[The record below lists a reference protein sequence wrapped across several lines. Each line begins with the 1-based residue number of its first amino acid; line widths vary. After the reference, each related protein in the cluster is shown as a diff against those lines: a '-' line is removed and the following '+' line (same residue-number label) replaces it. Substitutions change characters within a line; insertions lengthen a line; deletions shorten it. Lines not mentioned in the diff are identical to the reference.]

1 MTLPVHLYRYVFKA
15 HVGPFLF
22 SFVII
27 TFILVMDIIFQI
39 ADLIIGKNLDLFIV
53 LEVFFL
59 NLAWIVAVSIPM
71 SVLVASLMAFGR
83 LSADNEV
90 TALKAG
96 GVSFLQMVS
105 PVLAAGIVLGS
116 GHLFFMDVI
125 LPEANYRA
133 RSLMNDIHRARP
145 TLLFTQGIFMKEI
158 PGYSILID
166 RVNPRN
172 NEIHSITIYET
183 ENKRY
188 PRLMTAKSGEFHVN
202 ETGSRLDLML
212 YDGELLQQDE
222 SSGRYLKEIFERQR
236 FSIRTAPAGVHRSEA
251 GIRSDRELNIE
262 MMRARIDEWQLEID
276 EASAIMETATATPEA
291 KADSLAAART
301 QAERT
306 VSLRQRQ
313 KNSYIVEIHKKYAIS
328 AACLVFVLIGAPLG
342 VRLRRGSIGVSV
354 GVSLCFFL
362 LYWACLL
369 GGEELA
375 DRDLID
381 PVWAMWA
388 ANIVIGVP
396 GAVLVWVTG
405 RDRI

>member
-27 TFILVMDIIFQI
+27 TIILVMDIIFQI

-96 GVSFLQMVS
+96 GVSFFQMVS
-105 PVLAAGIVLGS
+105 PVLAAGILLGS

-145 TLLFTQGIFMKEI
+145 TLLFTAGIFMKDI

-172 NEIHSITIYET
+172 NEISGITIYET

-188 PRLMTAKSGEFHVN
+188 PRLMTAMSGEFHVN

-222 SSGRYLKEIFERQR
+222 SSGRYFKEIFERQR
-236 FSIRTAPAGVHRSEA
+236 FTIRTEPAGVQRSDA
-251 GIRSDRELNIE
+251 GIRGDRELNIE
-262 MMRARIDEWQLEID
+262 MMRARIDEWQMEID
-276 EASAIMETATATPEA
+276 EVSANMAAAPDSPEA
-291 KADSLAAART
+291 TEDSLEAARDR
-301 QAERT
+301 AERT

-328 AACLVFVLIGAPLG
+328 AACFVFVLIGAPLG
-342 VRLRRGSIGVSV
+342 VRIRRGSLGVSV

-375 DRDLID
+375 DRDLVD

-405 RDRI
+405 RDRV

>member
-1 MTLPVHLYRYVFKA
+1 MTLPLHLYRYVIKA
-15 HVGPFLF
+15 HIGPFLF

-39 ADLIIGKNLDLFIV
+39 ANLIIGKNLDLLIV
-53 LEVFFL
+53 LEVFIL

-90 TALKAG
+90 TAFKAG
-96 GVSFLQMVS
+96 GVSFFQMIS
-105 PVLAAGIVLGS
+105 PVLVSGILLG
-116 GHLFFMDVI
+116 GCHLYFMDVI

-145 TLLFTQGIFMKEI
+145 TLLFTAGIFMKDI

-172 NEIHSITIYET
+172 NEIDSITIYET
-183 ENKRY
+183 ANKRF
-188 PRLMTAKSGEFHVN
+188 PRIMTARSGEFHVN
-202 ETGSRLDLML
+202 ETGSRINLML

-222 SSGRYLKEIFERQR
+222 STGRYFKEVFERQR
-236 FSIRTAPAGVHRSEA
+236 FSILTAPSGVQRSEA
-251 GIRSDRELNIE
+251 GTRGDRELNIE
-262 MMRARIDEWQLEID
+262 MMQAKIDDWQLEID
-276 EASAIMETATATPEA
+276 EVAAHLEPGPVPSEA
-291 KADSLAAART
+291 KQDSVEAAR
-301 QAERT
+301 AEAQRT
-306 VSLRQRQ
+306 ISLRQRQ
-313 KNSYIVEIHKKYAIS
+313 KNSYVVEIHKKYAIS
-328 AACLVFVLIGAPLG
+328 AACFVFVLIGAPLG
-342 VRLRRGSIGVSV
+342 VRIRRSGMGVSV

-388 ANIVIGVP
+388 ANMVIGVP

-405 RDRI
+405 RGRI

>member
-1 MTLPVHLYRYVFKA
+1 MILPVHLYRYVLRA
-15 HVGPFLF
+15 HIGPFLF

-39 ADLIIGKNLDLFIV
+39 ADLIIGKNLDLFTV
-53 LEVFFL
+53 LEVFVL
-59 NLAWIVAVSIPM
+59 NLAWIVAVSVPM
-71 SVLVASLMAFGR
+71 SVLVATLMAFGR

-90 TALKAG
+90 TAFKAG
-96 GVSFLQMVS
+96 GVSFFQMVS
-105 PVLAAGIVLGS
+105 PVLVSGILLGS
-116 GHLFFMDVI
+116 CHLYFMDVI

-145 TLLFTQGIFMKEI
+145 TLLFTAGIFMKDI

-172 NEIHSITIYET
+172 NEISGITIYET
-183 ENKRY
+183 GDTRY
-188 PRLMTAKSGEFHVN
+188 PRLMTAESGEFHVN
-202 ETGSRLDLML
+202 ETGSRINLML
-212 YDGELLQQDE
+212 NDGELLQQDE
-222 SSGRYLKEIFERQR
+222 STGRYFKEVFERQR
-236 FSIRTAPAGVHRSEA
+236 FSIRTAPSGVRRSEA
-251 GIRSDRELNIE
+251 GTRGDRELNIE
-262 MMRARIDEWQLEID
+262 MMRDKIDEWQRELDEVAMHLEPGPVPAD
-276 EASAIMETATATPEA
+276 AKPDSVGAARA
-291 KADSLAAART
+291 KAQRT
-301 QAERT
+301 I
-306 VSLRQRQ
+306 SLRQRQ
-313 KNSYIVEIHKKYAIS
+313 KNSYVVEIHKKYAIS

-342 VRLRRGSIGVSV
+342 VRIRRSGMGVSV

-375 DRDLID
+375 DRDLFD

-396 GAVLVWVTG
+396 GAFLVWVTG

>member
-71 SVLVASLMAFGR
+71 SVLVATLMAFGR

-90 TALKAG
+90 TAFKAG

-105 PVLAAGIVLGS
+105 PVLVSGILLGT
-116 GHLFFMDVI
+116 GHLYFMDVI

-145 TLLFTQGIFMKEI
+145 TLLFTEGIFMKDI

-183 ENKRY
+183 ANMRF
-188 PRLMTAKSGEFHVN
+188 PRLMTAKSGEFNVN
-202 ETGSRLDLML
+202 ETGNRLDLML

-222 SSGRYLKEIFERQR
+222 SSGRYFKEVFERQR
-236 FSIRTAPAGVHRSEA
+236 FSIRTEPTGVQRSEA
-251 GIRSDRELNIE
+251 GTRGDRELNIE
-262 MMRARIDEWQLEID
+262 MMRDKIDEWQREID
-276 EASAIMETATATPEA
+276 EVAAHLEPGPVPPEA
-291 KADSLAAART
+291 KADSVEVARAKA
-301 QAERT
+301 QRT

-375 DRDLID
+375 DRGLFD

-396 GAVLVWVTG
+396 GTFLVWFTG

>member
-71 SVLVASLMAFGR
+71 SVLVATLMAFGR

-90 TALKAG
+90 TAFKAG
-96 GVSFLQMVS
+96 GVSFFQMVS
-105 PVLAAGIVLGS
+105 PVLVSGILLGT
-116 GHLFFMDVI
+116 GHLYFMDVI

-145 TLLFTQGIFMKEI
+145 TLLFTEGIFMKEI

-172 NEIHSITIYET
+172 NEIYSITIYET
-183 ENKRY
+183 ANMRY
-188 PRLMTAKSGEFHVN
+188 PRLMTARSGEFNVN
-202 ETGSRLDLML
+202 ETGSRIDLML

-222 SSGRYLKEIFERQR
+222 SSGRYFKEVFERQR
-236 FSIRTAPAGVHRSEA
+236 FAIHTEPSGVQRSEA
-251 GIRSDRELNIE
+251 GTRGDRELNIE
-262 MMRARIDEWQLEID
+262 MMRDRIEDWQRDIDEVSVHLEPGPIP
-276 EASAIMETATATPEA
+276 SEA
-291 KADSLAAART
+291 KTDSIEAARAR
-301 QAERT
+301 AERT
-306 VSLRQRQ
+306 ISLRQRQ

-375 DRDLID
+375 DRGLFD

-396 GAVLVWVTG
+396 GAFLVWFTG